1 MADQS
6 GRMIGLTSAI
16 ERLGQ
21 VATRRELIDHGFTGR
36 QLTFAVA
43 TGLLVRPRRGWY
55 ASPDADS
62 GLVRAVRVG
71 GRLGCVSAA
80 ERYGWA
86 IVRRGDVHVSLAEN
100 ASRLRHPDDRTTYPG
115 AEALHDVPGLVLHWH
130 SPLARERRPKL
141 LTSPYE
147 TTLQI
152 AACQHPDLAVAA
164 FDSFVATDP
173 LGSDHLEEWLR
184 ELPRRFFDALP
195 RREVGCHS
203 FLETIGRIRLE
214 RAGMR
219 GVHQMQVEGVGRVD
233 LVLAGWLVIEWD
245 GREFH
250 DTPDAHEQDRW
261 RDAMLAIRGYRVLR
275 FTYRMVMD
283 DWYAVEGAI
292 RSALA
297 QA

>member
-1 MADQS
+1 
-6 GRMIGLTSAI
+6 MIGLESTV
-16 ERLGQ
+16 ERLGR

-43 TGLLVRPRRGWY
+43 TGLLIRPRRGWY
-55 ASPDADS
+55 ASPATDPA
-62 GLVRAVRVG
+62 LLQAVRVG

-80 ERYGWA
+80 EQYGWA
-86 IVRRGDVHVSLAEN
+86 VARRGEVHVSLAEN
-100 ASRLRHPDDRTTYPG
+100 ASRLRHPEDRACYPG
-115 AEALHDVPGLVLHWH
+115 AEALRDIPGLVLHWH
-130 SPLARERRPKL
+130 SPLAPEDRPKL

-152 AACQHPDLAVAA
+152 AACQHPEIAVAA
-164 FDSFVATDP
+164 FDSFVHVDP
-173 LGSDHLEEWLR
+173 LGAARLEEWLQHV
-184 ELPRRFFDALP
+184 PRRFLDALP

-214 RAGMR
+214 RDGLG
-219 GVHQMQVEGVGRVD
+219 GVHQAVIEGVGRVD

-250 DTPDAHEQDRW
+250 DTADAHEQDRW
-261 RDAMLAIRGYRVLR
+261 RDTMLTIRGYRVLR

-283 DWYAVEGAI
+283 DWHAVIGAI
-292 RSALA
+292 RAALYA
-297 QA
+297 R